1 MYALLCM
8 VTVAKIALSFQP
20 VLLKL
25 LFSSQDFSREELL
38 PDLSIWEEFNLKA
51 GHSCIWRRYF
61 SPYILVFVYIV
72 IVVPQHWECTI
83 VRRTSPFILIAVAQL
98 RVPPCR
104 RPRFEPV
111 TYLTAGSHG
120 NQCATQHP
128 NELCCTPKMS
138 YITSQWATSRHL
150 CNSGIGTI
158 SNLYKCTLPWLQ
170 VKVSKHATKICISQ
184 TRATRSTDSHDQPQ
198 LAGPYNRR

>member
-1 MYALLCM
+1 M
-8 VTVAKIALSFQP
+8 
-20 VLLKL
+20 
-25 LFSSQDFSREELL
+25 
-38 PDLSIWEEFNLKA
+38 KA

-61 SPYILVFVYIV
+61 SLYILVFVYIV
-72 IVVPQHWECTI
+72 IVVSQHWECTI

-104 RPRFEPV
+104 GPRFEPV
-111 TYLTAGSHG
+111 AYLTAGSHG

-128 NELCCTPKMS
+128 NELCCTPKIS
-138 YITSQWATSRHL
+138 YVTPQWATSRHL
-150 CNSGIGTI
+150 CNSGIGTFHILATYI
-158 SNLYKCTLPWLQ
+158 SVRFHDSI
-170 VKVSKHATKICISQ
+170 VKVSKHATKICLTH